1 MFFLHLLLS
10 EIRIFFT
17 AMAFFFFALLC
28 HQEGRSTPGGNEFE
42 WGTSAPVLWLMV
54 LKYWAKTETQ

>member
-1 MFFLHLLLS
+1 MLYCHGF
-10 EIRIFFT
+10 
-17 AMAFFFFALLC
+17 FFFFALLC